1 MTLTAAQR
9 QHWCQLWA
17 RESDALEERRQQLL
31 VVAKAVAKELQGLWP
46 EVGVRLFGSVLGP
59 GFRDGSDLDLAV
71 EGLPREALLEALALA
86 ERISRDQAIVDCA
99 EVPLAPLLEWIAR
112 NWDPMLH
119 ETRLPLPS
127 KSIGSVAWCVDC
139 LGKL

>member
-9 QHWCQLWA
+9 QHWRQLWA
-17 RESDALEERRQQLL
+17 READALEERRQQLL

-59 GFRDGSDLDLAV
+59 GFHDGSDLDLAV

-86 ERISRDQAIVDCA
+86 ERCADAQLLTLGGSPVAVDLVRLEALPVPWQERIRQRGQA
-99 EVPLAPLLEWIAR
+99 
-112 NWDPMLH
+112 
-119 ETRLPLPS
+119 LP
-127 KSIGSVAWCVDC
+127 
-139 LGKL
+139 

>member
-9 QHWCQLWA
+9 QHWRQLWA
-17 RESDALEERRQQLL
+17 RESDALEERRHQLL

-86 ERISRDQAIVDCA
+86 ERCADAQLLTLGGSPVAVDLVRLEALPVPWQERIRQRGQA
-99 EVPLAPLLEWIAR
+99 
-112 NWDPMLH
+112 
-119 ETRLPLPS
+119 LP
-127 KSIGSVAWCVDC
+127 
-139 LGKL
+139 

>member
-1 MTLTAAQR
+1 MPLTAAQR
-9 QHWCQLWA
+9 QHWRQLWA

-59 GFRDGSDLDLAV
+59 GFHDGSDLDLAV

-86 ERISRDQAIVDCA
+86 ERCADAQLLTLGGSPVAVDLVRLEALPVPWQERIRQRGQA
-99 EVPLAPLLEWIAR
+99 
-112 NWDPMLH
+112 
-119 ETRLPLPS
+119 LP
-127 KSIGSVAWCVDC
+127 
-139 LGKL
+139 